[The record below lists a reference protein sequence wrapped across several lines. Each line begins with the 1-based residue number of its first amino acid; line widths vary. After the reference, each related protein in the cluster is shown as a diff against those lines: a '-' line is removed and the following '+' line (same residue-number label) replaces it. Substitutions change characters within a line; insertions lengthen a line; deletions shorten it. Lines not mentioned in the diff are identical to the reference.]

1 VKGLNGVCR
10 RLTTKRFDPFG
21 VGRGLGGRVAVRG
34 FHPRLMM
41 LFPFGELGSG
51 VIVLPR
57 HNFYV
62 AHPRLSLS
70 CHLDIYSDISNHMKT
85 TVEIPDSLLKE
96 VRNLAA
102 QEQTTLRVLV
112 EEGLRRV
119 TTERKRVTRF
129 KLRKVA
135 FRGKG
140 LHPRMAGASWQQVR
154 DAAYEGRGA

>member
-1 VKGLNGVCR
+1 
-10 RLTTKRFDPFG
+10 
-21 VGRGLGGRVAVRG
+21 
-34 FHPRLMM
+34 
-41 LFPFGELGSG
+41 
-51 VIVLPR
+51 
-57 HNFYV
+57 
-62 AHPRLSLS
+62 
-70 CHLDIYSDISNHMKT
+70 MKT

-102 QEQTTLRVLV
+102 QEHTTLRVLV

-119 TTERKRVTRF
+119 ATERKRVTRF

-140 LHPRMAGASWQQVR
+140 LQPRMAGASWQQVR

>member
-1 VKGLNGVCR
+1 MAPDVLPTPKGLKVLGH

-62 AHPRLSLS
+62 AHP
-70 CHLDIYSDISNHMKT
+70 HK
-85 TVEIPDSLLKE
+85 
-96 VRNLAA
+96 
-102 QEQTTLRVLV
+102 
-112 EEGLRRV
+112 RRDL
-119 TTERKRVTRF
+119 TGG
-129 KLRKVA
+129 A
-135 FRGKG
+135 FG
-140 LHPRMAGASWQQVR
+140 
-154 DAAYEGRGA
+154 E